1 MKIIPLGIAGFIP
14 TESRE
19 TISVLLIIDK
29 IAIIF
34 DCGTGI
40 KRLMLKKIQDE
51 LSSVD
56 SVYVFLS
63 HFHMDHLVGLPWLL
77 KLVNKPLHFYVPSN
91 PLIESNGIENINIIT
106 NNPFFGLEIP
116 KWPNF
121 GSINSFSND
130 VVHIKDKVIKVNKQ
144 HHSGGSVGFRIDNF
158 SFITDVVLQ
167 EKDIKFIE
175 KSDLLL
181 LDTMYD
187 KFDYDNLSLS
197 SNSTTSLDHGYS
209 IGNAII
215 AKKSNIKQFGLIH
228 LNPLYDSKRISR
240 LLDESKSIFK
250 NSLIPEETDIYS
262 L

>member
-19 TISVLLIIDK
+19 TSSILLIVDK
-29 IAIIF
+29 IAILF
-34 DCGTGI
+34 DCGTGL

-63 HFHMDHLVGLPWLL
+63 HFHMDHLAGLPWLL
-77 KLVNKPLHFYVPSN
+77 KLVDKPLHFYVPSN
-91 PLIESNGIENINIIT
+91 PLIESDGIENLNIIT

-121 GSINSFSND
+121 GSINSFNSD
-130 VVHIKDKVIKVNKQ
+130 VVYIENKAIKINKQ
-144 HHSGGSVGFRIDNF
+144 YHSGGSVGFRIDDF
-158 SFITDVVLQ
+158 SFITDVEPQ

-175 KSDLLL
+175 GSSLLL

-187 KFDYDNLSLS
+187 KLNYDDLISK
-197 SNSTTSLDHGYS
+197 STTILDHGYS

-215 AKKSNIKQFGLIH
+215 AKKSNVKQFGLIH
-228 LNPLYDSKRISR
+228 LNPLYDSRRIAQ
-240 LLDESKSIFK
+240 LLGESKSVFK
-250 NSLIPEETDIYS
+250 NSLIPEETNIYT

>member
-14 TESRE
+14 TENRE
-19 TISVLLIIDK
+19 TISILLIIDK

-34 DCGTGI
+34 DCGTGLR
-40 KRLMLKKIQDE
+40 RLMLKKIQNE

-56 SVYVFLS
+56 AVYVFLS
-63 HFHMDHLVGLPWLL
+63 HFHMDHIAGLPWLL
-77 KLVNKPLHFYVPSN
+77 KLVDKPLHFYVPTN
-91 PLIESNGIENINIIT
+91 PLIESNGVENINIIT

-116 KWPNF
+116 KWTNF

-130 VVHIKDKVIKVNKQ
+130 VVCIENKVIKVNKQ
-144 HHSGGSVGFRIDNF
+144 LHSGGSVGFRIDNF

-187 KFDYDNLSLS
+187 KFDYDN
-197 SNSTTSLDHGYS
+197 SNSNLDHGYS

-215 AKKSNIKQFGLIH
+215 AKKSNIKQLGLIH
-228 LNPLYDSKRISR
+228 LNPSYDSSRISR
-240 LLDESKSIFK
+240 LLDESKNIFK
-250 NSLIPEETDIYS
+250 DTLIPEETGIYT